1 VYGDKIYVYRPQNP
15 QQALPREPDLI
26 LRPPQSREAIRK
38 NLIDG
43 YRGHIINHLII
54 GNLGDKEILLCSC
67 LDGDVIAYYTQVIE
81 NAIRNVLAGH
91 VGSVNL

>member
-1 VYGDKIYVYRPQNP
+1 MYGDKIYVYRPQNP

-26 LRPPQSREAIRK
+26 LEPPQSREAIRK
-38 NLIDG
+38 NLIDR

-67 LDGDVIAYYTQVIE
+67 HDGDVIAYYTQVIE
-81 NAIRNVLAGH
+81 NAIRNALAGH